1 MTTKE
6 HFLSKRQ
13 RYQPISL
20 PQHFSDEEVARDWT
34 LLERDRHEIERYR
47 KDVCFARKVGHF
59 ANKIGRLAFQS
70 RKEASARSVGRR
82 KQPGMIGVYNTS
94 PSLRDV
100 SHRPKSRR
108 CHKDWPFLSVRLA
121 ARSSITRFLSPKICG
136 ESLCPHGQRR
146 WQICAPRPSLLA
158 TGSRQ
163 AIPQTGG
170 KFLYLLSLEV
180 FMPAANL

>member
-1 MTTKE
+1 MNEKTYPSDLT
-6 HFLSKRQ
+6 
-13 RYQPISL
+13 
-20 PQHFSDEEVARDWT
+20 DEEW
-34 LLERDRHEIERYR
+34 EWI
-47 KDVCFARKVGHF
+47 KVCFARKVGHF